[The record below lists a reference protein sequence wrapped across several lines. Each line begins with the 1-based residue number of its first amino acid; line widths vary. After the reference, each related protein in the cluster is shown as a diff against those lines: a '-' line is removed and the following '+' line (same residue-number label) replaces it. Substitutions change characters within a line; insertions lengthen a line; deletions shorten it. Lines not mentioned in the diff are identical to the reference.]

1 MGTMRK
7 QIMGLAFCIA
17 AIAPTAVAQTA
28 NTFPASGKVGIE
40 TISPSGPLSVTPTQY
55 ITGTASQSGY
65 TVTGSGTNF
74 TPAMVGSQ
82 LVFANGVSA
91 GTITTYGSATQLTV
105 SNSQTVTSQ
114 AYAISYTGLQVASNG
129 NVGIGITTPANLLDI
144 ELNQDDH
151 TAPLGVLKLGNS
163 YTGYSGADDNGF
175 TFSMGPQPF
184 APGQFKDLSLS
195 GGSSWSSLAFLDN
208 TGLGAA
214 NISFSSIASQGHNIS
229 IAAMPMQT
237 ADIFDVFNGVGG
249 NPVFSVQPGG
259 NVTLSGTLSTVGN
272 ISTNEIVASGGV
284 VGSSVTS
291 STTVTAASLSVG
303 TGATTPRTTL
313 DVNGTIATQRLL
325 EIYGSNDVAAGASV
339 TTSGGILS
347 QYGGPTSRGNQ
358 SWWQATA
365 VGQQM
370 IVDLGGPVLQIDGIS
385 FSTFYAGALDYIP
398 AGYTIAYSTDN
409 VTYTP
414 VITVTGNQ
422 RPDVYHSFSTTF
434 TARYIR
440 ITVNALQPGYSLAN
454 ISGLRIYS
462 MQGSGM
468 SGEELWSV
476 LPGISSNNVVLTTNG
491 NVGIGTT
498 NPGASDPNGKLEV
511 NGDIV
516 LTNQANGGGSGKI
529 VFADGTSQSS
539 AYTGIQCTGADY
551 AEAVDVT
558 GDRTKYE
565 PGDLLVIDPGTP
577 GKFLKSAEA
586 YSTLVAGIY
595 STKPGFVGR
604 LQPATAETSATE
616 VPMAMV
622 GRVPTKVTTENGPI
636 KVGDLLVASST
647 PGHAMKGTD
656 RSLLTG
662 AVIGKA
668 LGSLDSGTGV
678 IEVLVTL
685 Q

>member
-272 ISTNEIVASGGV
+272 ISTNEIVASGV
-284 VGSSVTS
+284 
-291 STTVTAASLSVG
+291 
-303 TGATTPRTTL
+303 
-313 DVNGTIATQRLL
+313 
-325 EIYGSNDVAAGASV
+325 
-339 TTSGGILS
+339 
-347 QYGGPTSRGNQ
+347 
-358 SWWQATA
+358 
-365 VGQQM
+365 
-370 IVDLGGPVLQIDGIS
+370 PV
-385 FSTFYAGALDYIP
+385 
-398 AGYTIAYSTDN
+398 
-409 VTYTP
+409 
-414 VITVTGNQ
+414 
-422 RPDVYHSFSTTF
+422 
-434 TARYIR
+434 
-440 ITVNALQPGYSLAN
+440 
-454 ISGLRIYS
+454 
-462 MQGSGM
+462 
-468 SGEELWSV
+468 
-476 LPGISSNNVVLTTNG
+476 
-491 NVGIGTT
+491 
-498 NPGASDPNGKLEV
+498 
-511 NGDIV
+511 
-516 LTNQANGGGSGKI
+516 
-529 VFADGTSQSS
+529 
-539 AYTGIQCTGADY
+539 
-551 AEAVDVT
+551 
-558 GDRTKYE
+558 
-565 PGDLLVIDPGTP
+565 
-577 GKFLKSAEA
+577 
-586 YSTLVAGIY
+586 
-595 STKPGFVGR
+595 
-604 LQPATAETSATE
+604 
-616 VPMAMV
+616 
-622 GRVPTKVTTENGPI
+622 
-636 KVGDLLVASST
+636 
-647 PGHAMKGTD
+647 
-656 RSLLTG
+656 
-662 AVIGKA
+662 
-668 LGSLDSGTGV
+668 
-678 IEVLVTL
+678 
-685 Q
+685 